1 MNEIKV
7 EAEPREAG
15 SSNAARR
22 LRAEHKLPAVLYGGD
37 ADSIPIS
44 VDPKDIIDI
53 LRSDSGQ
60 NTLFEVTV
68 GDGSPETVMIF
79 DIQVDPVTHHLQHAD
94 LVRIA
99 MDRTIQVE
107 VPVELVGTP
116 AGVKEEGG
124 VLDHSLREVLV
135 ECLPGDIPD
144 ELTVDV
150 SHLTI
155 GDSVSIEDLEVPVS
169 VKVMADPNR
178 NVASVVAPISEE
190 ELEAAVESLATEL
203 EPELV
208 GEEEELLEVEE
219 IPEEEREEIE
229 EEAEEEEEREEGAE
243 E

>member
-1 MNEIKV
+1 MHDITV

-22 LRAEHKLPAVLYGGD
+22 LRAEHRLPAILYGGD
-37 ADSIPIS
+37 GDSLPIS
-44 VDPKDIIDI
+44 LDPKAIIDI

-60 NTLFEVTV
+60 NTLFEVRV
-68 GDGSPETVMIF
+68 GDDRPETVMIF

-99 MDRTIQVE
+99 LDKAIQVR

-116 AGVKEEGG
+116 AGVQEEGG

-144 ELTVDV
+144 EITVDV

-155 GDSVSIEDLEVPVS
+155 GDAVSVEDLEIPIS

-203 EPELV
+203 EPELI

-219 IPEEEREEIE
+219 LPEEELEEAE
-229 EEAEEEEEREEGAE
+229 AEAEEEEKEEGGE